1 MLEPQDPLVSGR
13 AQRVDEPGP
22 AQAAGVIEDRCG
34 RRVDY
39 LRLSVTPTCGMRC
52 VYCRPAGHP
61 FSRATDLLTVD
72 EIHWLVQQLVER
84 YGVRKV
90 RLTGGE
96 PTQRPELVEIVERL
110 SAIPDLAMLTLTT
123 NGLKLVEQA
132 EALARAGLRRVNV
145 SLDALEPKLFTRL
158 TGVDGVSRVLAGIDA
173 AVAAGLNPVRLN
185 TVVLRGLND
194 GELPSLLQFAA
205 HRGVELRFIELMQA
219 EPASPDLARRYL
231 SNTEVRL
238 RLAEVVTRWQPS
250 TRQYG
255 TAERYRAQL
264 QDGRHVEVGF
274 INPRSRPFCDQCNRL
289 RIAADGAI
297 FPCLMDHP
305 TSSVLSALRPV
316 RDSVL
321 LARLLANGLAR
332 KGAQHPG
339 HGVAAMS
346 EIGG

>member
-1 MLEPQDPLVSGR
+1 VSR
-13 AQRVDEPGP
+13 SAQRGDEQGS
-22 AQAAGVIEDRCG
+22 ARTLRVIQDRCG

-52 VYCRPAGHP
+52 VYCRPTASSLP
-61 FSRATDLLTVD
+61 RASELLSVD
-72 EIHWLVQQLVER
+72 EIDWLVRQLAQR

-96 PTQRPELVEIVERL
+96 PTLRSELVEIVARL
-110 SAIPDLAMLTLTT
+110 AAIPELAMVTLTT
-123 NGLKLVEQA
+123 NGLSLADQA

-145 SLDALEPKLFTRL
+145 SLDALDPQQFARL

-194 GELPSLLQFAA
+194 GELPSLLEYAG
-205 HRGVELRFIELMQA
+205 RRKVELRFIELMHM
-219 EPASPDLARRYL
+219 EPASPDLAQRYL
-231 SNTEVRL
+231 SNAEVRL
-238 RLAEVVTRWQPS
+238 RLSEVVTRWQPS
-250 TRQYG
+250 DRQYG
-255 TAERYRAQL
+255 TAERYCAQL
-264 QDGRHVEVGF
+264 KDGTQVEVGF

-297 FPCLMDHP
+297 YPCLMDHP
-305 TSSVLSALRPV
+305 TSSVLTALRPV
-316 RDSVL
+316 RDGVL
-321 LARLLANGLAR
+321 LDRLLADGLSR
-332 KGAQHPG
+332 KQVQHSG

>member
-1 MLEPQDPLVSGR
+1 VSDR
-13 AQRVDEPGP
+13 SQRLDEPGTGP
-22 AQAAGVIEDRCG
+22 AARVLEDRCG

-52 VYCRPAGHP
+52 VYCRPAGGGLP
-61 FSRATDLLTVD
+61 RAADLLTVD
-72 EIHWLVQQLVER
+72 EIHWLVQQLAER

-96 PTQRPELVEIVERL
+96 PTSRPDLVEIVARL
-110 SAIPDLAMLTLTT
+110 AAIPDLAMVTLTT
-123 NGLKLVEQA
+123 NGLTLVDQA
-132 EALARAGLRRVNV
+132 EALARAGLRRVNI
-145 SLDALEPKLFTRL
+145 SLDALEPDLFARL
-158 TGVDGVSRVLAGIDA
+158 TGVDGLTRVLAGIDA
-173 AVAAGLNPVRLN
+173 AVAAGLSPVRLN

-194 GELPSLLQFAA
+194 GELPNLLQYAA
-205 HRGVELRFIELMQA
+205 SRGVELRFIELMHMDA
-219 EPASPDLARRYL
+219 SSPDLAQRYL

-238 RLAEVVTRWQPS
+238 RLSEFVTHWQPS
-250 TRQYG
+250 KRQYG
-255 TAERYRAQL
+255 TAERYRAEL
-264 QDGRHVEVGF
+264 RDGRQVEVGF

-297 FPCLMDHP
+297 YPCLMDHP

-316 RDSVL
+316 PDSVL
-321 LARLLANGLAR
+321 LDRLLADGLAR
-332 KGAQHPG
+332 KAARHPG